1 MKSSDTRGYPFSTY
15 ATAGLTSVSGIRL
28 LQYVGEP
35 RRAPIDIEPVRRLAA
50 GGGTQ
55 RRTERRPRGGG
66 GGGGRPGAPLAGGG
80 DPARRTRAERARD
93 PPAVGRHPGAG

>member
-55 RRTERRPRGGG
+55 RRTERRPRGECGDG
-66 GGGGRPGAPLAGGG
+66 VGQCAHVACGDDPSGRTVAN
-80 DPARRTRAERARD
+80 RARD
-93 PPAVGRHPGAG
+93 RADVGRN